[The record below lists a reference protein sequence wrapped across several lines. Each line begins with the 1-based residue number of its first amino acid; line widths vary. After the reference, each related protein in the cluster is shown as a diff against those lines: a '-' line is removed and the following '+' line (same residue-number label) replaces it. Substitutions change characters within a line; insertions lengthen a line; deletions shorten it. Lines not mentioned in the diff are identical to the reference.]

1 MPWELGTR
9 VRMRHDGWHLNP
21 HPTVFLTRKELK
33 PAKTSFLGWWWYK
46 DIPKAIIDNYNYNIL
61 QYCHSSYSIQY
72 HIHYSVW
79 LSYKYIQISCHY
91 CNGSTYISSEF
102 PSKSPCWSQPPR
114 LHGRASQLTMNFWG
128 VDVERVKV
136 LDQPMTKTQ
145 NSIFVIL
152 ASLLSPPATPTTS
165 IIASPLNAFHLPS
178 QPLFCPHPPLSVC
191 LAIKVSLPIMPQL
204 LLDLL
209 GLAPIHS
216 MLVNSCGSFYSIT
229 HSVPSKSHNLSSILC
244 RQPEDVA
251 YVAWLSPKIKATN
264 SILSSLLPNN
274 ICTYK

>member
-1 MPWELGTR
+1 MQSVRSIGCSSHWVPRNNALKVWILRSLLRLCMLAWLKKSLLTVNLFPISILPVILHLRIFSFISTFPQLWHPPFSRHHVPQKCLESWALELECGMMVDTWIR
-9 VRMRHDGWHLNP
+9 IQPFFWQGKNWNQQRR
-21 HPTVFLTRKELK
+21 VFLGR
-33 PAKTSFLGWWWYK
+33 WWYK

-152 ASLLSPPATPTTS
+152 ASLLSPPATPTTKHHS
-165 IIASPLNAFHLPS
+165 ITSECLPS
-178 QPLFCPHPPLSVC
+178 SIPNPCSVRTRHYQY
-191 LAIKVSLPIMPQL
+191 VL
-204 LLDLL
+204 L
-209 GLAPIHS
+209 
-216 MLVNSCGSFYSIT
+216 
-229 HSVPSKSHNLSSILC
+229 
-244 RQPEDVA
+244 
-251 YVAWLSPKIKATN
+251 
-264 SILSSLLPNN
+264 
-274 ICTYK
+274 